1 MWVMFSMLIWRG
13 DFLFINTLKRRN
25 KVSANQELKK
35 QVVAG
40 LKEDFANAKS
50 IIFVDYRGIN
60 VSEDTA
66 LRREFRK
73 ENVTYRVCKNNL
85 LKLAL
90 QELGVTGI
98 EPTMFDGT
106 TAVAFSQDEVAPAR
120 VFCKASKDL
129 NKMAVKFG
137 IVDGKLMNKA
147 EVEALAKIPS
157 KEVLIAMLLGQ
168 LQAPISAFARA
179 LNQIAEKQN

>member
-1 MWVMFSMLIWRG
+1 M
-13 DFLFINTLKRRN
+13 
-25 KVSANQELKK
+25 SANQELKK
-35 QVVAG
+35 KVVAE
-40 LKEDFANAKS
+40 LKDEFENAKS

-60 VSEDTA
+60 VAEDTK
-66 LRREFRK
+66 LRKTFRES
-73 ENVTYRVCKNNL
+73 NVTYRVCKNNL

-90 QELGVTGI
+90 QQLGVTGI
-98 EPTMFDGT
+98 EPTWLEGT
-106 TAVAFSQDEVAPAR
+106 TAVAYSTDEVAPAR
-120 VFCKASKDL
+120 VFCKAAKEL
-129 NKMAVKFG
+129 NKMNVKFG
-137 IVDGKLMNKA
+137 IVDGKLMNQS